1 MSVKQLMDI
10 HLSFLVVTGATDGI
24 GKAYA
29 KEVRIPTIW
38 NGVLDPWQDIKQQPY
53 SLTLTYIHGDIEVS

>member
-1 MSVKQLMDI
+1 MDI

-29 KEVRIPTIW
+29 EEVRILVVWSCP
-38 NGVLDPWQDIKQQPY
+38 DPWQA
-53 SLTLTYIHGDIEVS
+53 VSSRPCPFILF